1 VLNGEVFR
9 GSAGTAGEI
18 GHVTIDENGPICRC
32 GNRGC
37 LDTFVGSRALINS
50 LAASH
55 GPLRLKDIV
64 HRALDDDLGCR
75 RVIEDAGRR
84 VGVAVAGL
92 VNLLNPEVIV
102 VGGLI
107 AEAGD
112 LVLLP
117 LREALDRCAIPSAA
131 ATVEL
136 RPAALGDDADV
147 LGAINLA
154 SHLSHRHATQSLANQ
169 TAG

>member
-1 VLNGEVFR
+1 LLADLAETVSSGVDDIAAIGFGLPAPVDSVSGEAGSDAVLPGWR
-9 GSAGTAGEI
+9 GGNVAEAMAGHLRAPVALDNTA
-18 GHVTIDENGPICRC
+18 N
-32 GNRGC
+32 
-37 LDTFVGSRALINS
+37 
-50 LAASH
+50 LAAL
-55 GPLRLKDIV
+55 GELRNG
-64 HRALDDDLGCR
+64 ALRGLRDDLGCR

-102 VGGLI
+102 VGGLM

-112 LVLLP
+112 LIMHP

-136 RPAALGDDADV
+136 RRAELGDAAD
-147 LGAINLA
+147 I
-154 SHLSHRHATQSLANQ
+154 Q
-169 TAG
+169 

>member
-1 VLNGEVFR
+1 VIDGEIYR

-64 HRALDDDLGCR
+64 TRALGGDLGCR

-102 VGGLI
+102 VGGLM
-107 AEAGD
+107 AEAGG
-112 LVLLP
+112 LILEP

-136 RPAALGDDADV
+136 RPAELGDDADII
-147 LGAINLA
+147 GAIHRA
-154 SHLSHRHATQSLANQ
+154 SILSHTQAAQSL
-169 TAG
+169 TTP

>member
-1 VLNGEVFR
+1 MRQPRLP
-9 GSAGTAGEI
+9 
-18 GHVTIDENGPICRC
+18 GHVRRLP
-32 GNRGC
+32 
-37 LDTFVGSRALINS
+37 ALIRC

-64 HRALDDDLGCR
+64 TRALAGDLGCR

-92 VNLLNPEVIV
+92 VNLFNPEVIV
-102 VGGLI
+102 VGGQM

-112 LVLLP
+112 LIMQP

-136 RPAALGDDADV
+136 RAAELGDDADI
-147 LGAINLA
+147 LGAIHWRP
-154 SHLSHRHATQSLANQ
+154 SSATRGPAKRGGDNRVTTICLFLEFKS
-169 TAG
+169 